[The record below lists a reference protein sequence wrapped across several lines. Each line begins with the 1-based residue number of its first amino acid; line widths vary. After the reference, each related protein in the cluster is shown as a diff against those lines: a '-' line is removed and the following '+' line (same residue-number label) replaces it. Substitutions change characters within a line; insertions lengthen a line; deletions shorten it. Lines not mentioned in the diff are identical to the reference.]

1 MNRRVT
7 ITIQSGFPPSPPF
20 PFSLSL
26 SLFFSRKNVYM
37 CVCVCVN
44 VCVCACACECDLAVC
59 LRASVPSAGT
69 ASRFGF
75 LTAIMCV
82 RVVSRFGFLTAIMCV
97 RVVSATFGGP
107 LRYSLY
113 FFRTGLF
120 TIMLAKQ
127 AEIPESVS
135 VPTECVE
142 AESEG
147 GLGGCCGMIE
157 DEVRVEERGAGK
169 RSVTGRGPRRSLSSC
184 HPRGVSKSGKKKRE
198 FLTARISLFL
208 FPPLFPPSPKAL
220 PMPWVAVPTL
230 CAHLPAKRRKSLPL

>member
-1 MNRRVT
+1 M
-7 ITIQSGFPPSPPF
+7 
-20 PFSLSL
+20 
-26 SLFFSRKNVYM
+26 
-37 CVCVCVN
+37 CVCVN
-44 VCVCACACECDLAVC
+44 VCVCACACECDLAVRLC
-59 LRASVPSAGT
+59 AWVPSAGA

-82 RVVSRFGFLTAIMCV
+82 RVVSRFGFVTAIMCV

-120 TIMLAKQ
+120 TIMLVKQ
-127 AEIPESVS
+127 AKIPESVS

-184 HPRGVSKSGKKKRE
+184 QPREVSKSGEKKGKVSNCQNLS
-198 FLTARISLFL
+198 FFFSFFPLPSL
-208 FPPLFPPSPKAL
+208 KAL
-220 PMPWVAVPTL
+220 PILWVAVPTL
-230 CAHLPAKRRKSLPL
+230 CAHLPAKRSKSLPL

>member
-1 MNRRVT
+1 
-7 ITIQSGFPPSPPF
+7 
-20 PFSLSL
+20 
-26 SLFFSRKNVYM
+26 
-37 CVCVCVN
+37 
-44 VCVCACACECDLAVC
+44 
-59 LRASVPSAGT
+59 
-69 ASRFGF
+69 
-75 LTAIMCV
+75 
-82 RVVSRFGFLTAIMCV
+82 
-97 RVVSATFGGP
+97 
-107 LRYSLY
+107 LY

-184 HPRGVSKSGKKKRE
+184 HPRGVSKSGKKRGS
-198 FLTARISLFL
+198 F
-208 FPPLFPPSPKAL
+208 
-220 PMPWVAVPTL
+220 
-230 CAHLPAKRRKSLPL
+230 